1 MEFGPARQR
10 PPMGPWVR
18 RFAAAGLTALAACTL
33 GPDFKRPEPPATKT
47 YTEEGDRQPTVPE
60 AKEKEQHFELGK
72 KISGQWWSLFRSQR
86 LNEVLDMA
94 VQHNLTLVTAR
105 ATLAQAQQAIVT
117 AQGAY
122 LPQLDLTAGASRQR
136 VNNALFGSQQQGP
149 IINLFSIGP
158 TVSYALDIWGLNRRR
173 VEQQEALAEFQTWQL
188 DAAYLTLTG
197 NAVNQALQIASARA
211 QIDTINS
218 IIADDE
224 RNLKL
229 VQSELAAGEATQID
243 VQSAASQLA
252 ADRTLLPPVRQQ
264 LSAARHALSVLVGKA
279 PSDWVPPDFDLSE
292 FTLPEQLPVSLP
304 SELVRQRPDILSAEA
319 QLHAASAA
327 IGVATA
333 QQYPNITLSASLT
346 QEALQPHNL
355 FNPMAQIFNVGSQ
368 LTAPIFHGGELE
380 AQKQAAIEAYNGAV
394 ATYQQTVLTS
404 FQQVADV
411 MQALGHDAE
420 LIEAQ
425 RRALESADRSLSL
438 TRTTYAYGNVGV
450 LQVLDAQR
458 LSEQARLGFVRA
470 EVQRQ
475 LDTVQ
480 LFTAMGGGWW
490 DWQGGNPEK
499 AASAAAPAVTSASAE
514 PPAKK

>member
-1 MEFGPARQR
+1 MQFGLARQDGLR
-10 PPMGPWVR
+10 TPWGRTLAV
-18 RFAAAGLTALAACTL
+18 AGLTALAACTL
-33 GPDFKRPEPPATKT
+33 GPDFKRPEPPTTKG

-60 AKEKEQHFELGK
+60 AKEQEQHFELGK
-72 KISGQWWSLFRSQR
+72 KISGGWWTLFRSQR

-94 VQHNLTLVTAR
+94 VAHNLTLVTAR
-105 ATLAQAQQAIVT
+105 ATLAQAQQAIIS

-136 VNNALFGSQQQGP
+136 INNAALGSPNRGQ
-149 IINLFSIGP
+149 IVNLFSIGP
-158 TVSYALDIWGLNRRR
+158 TVSYALDIWGLNRRK
-173 VEQQEALAEFQTWQL
+173 VEQQEALAEYQEWQL

-211 QIDTINS
+211 QIDAVNK

-229 VQSELAAGEATQID
+229 VQSERAAGEATEID

-252 ADRTLLPPVRQQ
+252 ADRALLPPLRQQ
-264 LSAARHALSVLVGKA
+264 LSVARHALSVLVGKA
-279 PSDWVPPDFDLSE
+279 PADWVPPEFDLAE
-292 FTLPEQLPVSLP
+292 FALPDQLPVSLP

-333 QQYPNITLSASLT
+333 QQYPNINLSASLT
-346 QEALQPHNL
+346 QEALQPHLL
-355 FNPMAQIFNVGSQ
+355 FTPGATLFSIGSQ

-380 AQKQAAIEAYNGAV
+380 AQKQAAVEAYNGAV

-411 MQALGHDAE
+411 MQALAHDAE
-420 LIEAQ
+420 LVEAQ
-425 RRALESADRSLSL
+425 RRALDSAERNLNL
-438 TRTTYAYGNVGV
+438 TRTTYSFGNVAV

-458 LSEQARLGFVRA
+458 LSEQALLGLVRA
-470 EVQRQ
+470 QVQRQ

-490 DWQGGNPEK
+490 DWKGGDPAK
-499 AASAAAPAVTSASAE
+499 AAQAPAVTSASAE
-514 PPAKK
+514 QPAKK